1 MLVFC
6 GYPAIIVLEP
16 FHFVV
21 PMKRFLLR
29 FQERLQASLLDSREQ
44 RYFLFLNI
52 YSLLSIIAA
61 GMTVTNIITHKGMLT
76 VSTAVYAVFCALIFL
91 LLLRHRIDLR
101 LSQIA
106 FVLSFF
112 VLLTYFIISG
122 NPDGFSIL
130 WVCLL
135 PACGLLAFG
144 RKAGTLICLG
154 MLLEVLFLLHTPL
167 GQSIVQYDYSITFKM
182 RFPLLYVAFYFAS
195 LLLET
200 MRELTQNKLLETQ
213 ALYRSLYAHDAL
225 TGVFNRYGF
234 NELMDRYFQEQRE
247 NLALIILDIDYFK
260 RINDVYGHMQGDLV
274 LQFTARRIQECAGV
288 QANVCRWGGEE
299 FAVLIPACE
308 NAQAMAD
315 ALHTSIQSCE
325 IPIDSCCVHITVS
338 VGAALAKTTDGCTAA
353 QLVSLAD
360 ACLYRAKQNGRDR
373 VEFAEL

>member
-1 MLVFC
+1 
-6 GYPAIIVLEP
+6 
-16 FHFVV
+16 
-21 PMKRFLLR
+21 MKKFLLR
-29 FQERLQASLLDSREQ
+29 FQQRLQASLLDSGEQ

-52 YSLLSIIAA
+52 YALLSLIAA
-61 GMTVTNIITHKGMLT
+61 GMTITNIITHKGMLT

-91 LLLRHRIDLR
+91 LLLKHRINLR
-101 LSQIA
+101 VSQIV
-106 FVLSFF
+106 FVVSFYL
-112 VLLTYFIISG
+112 LLTYFIISG

-144 RKAGTLICLG
+144 RKTGTLICLG
-154 MLLEVLFLLHTPL
+154 MLLELLFLLHTAP
-167 GQSIVQYDYSITFKM
+167 GQSLVQYAYSATFKM

-260 RINDVYGHMQGDLV
+260 RINDIYGHMQGDLV
-274 LQFTARRIQECAGV
+274 LQNVARRIQCCAGSNS
-288 QANVCRWGGEE
+288 NVCRWGGEE
-299 FAVLIPACE
+299 FAVLLPNCE
-308 NAQAMAD
+308 D
-315 ALHTSIQSCE
+315 AKALAETLHASIQSGE
-325 IPIDSCCVHITVS
+325 IPIDSCCVKITVS
-338 VGAALAKTTDGCTAA
+338 IGAALAKFTDDCTAA
-353 QLVSLAD
+353 QLVALAD

-373 VEFAEL
+373 AEFAELCPAPPCVQQNPAQ

>member
-1 MLVFC
+1 
-6 GYPAIIVLEP
+6 
-16 FHFVV
+16 
-21 PMKRFLLR
+21 MKLLRR
-29 FQERLQASLLDSREQ
+29 FQERLQASLLENREQ

-52 YSLLSIIAA
+52 YALLSLIAA
-61 GMTVTNIITHKGMLT
+61 GMTVTNIITNKGMLT
-76 VSTAVYAVFCALIFL
+76 VATAVYAVFCALIFL
-91 LLLRHRIDLR
+91 LLLKHRIDL
-101 LSQIA
+101 LVSQIA
-106 FVLSFF
+106 FVLSFYL
-112 VLLTYFIISG
+112 LLTYFIISG

-154 MLLEVLFLLHTPL
+154 MLLELLFLLHTAP
-167 GQSIVQYDYSITFKM
+167 GQSVVQYAYSATFKM
-182 RFPLLYVAFYFAS
+182 RFPLLFVAFYFAS

-213 ALYRSLYAHDAL
+213 ALYRSLYSHDAL

-234 NELMDRYFQEQRE
+234 NELMDRYFLEQRE

-260 RINDVYGHMQGDLV
+260 RINDEHGHVQGDLV
-274 LQFTARRIQECAGV
+274 LQSVARRIQDGAGS

-308 NAQAMAD
+308 DAKAVAK
-315 ALHTSIQSCE
+315 ALHASIQSSA
-325 IPIDSCCVHITVS
+325 IVIDSGSVCITVS
-338 VGAALAKTTDGCTAA
+338 VGATLAKTTANCTAA
-353 QLVSLAD
+353 QLVTLAD
-360 ACLYRAKQNGRDR
+360 SCLYRAKQNGRDR

>member
-6 GYPAIIVLEP
+6 GYPTIIVLEP

-101 LSQIA
+101 VSQIA
-106 FVLSFF
+106 FVVSFY

-167 GQSIVQYDYSITFKM
+167 GQSIVQYDYSVTFKM
-182 RFPLLYVAFYFAS
+182 RFPLIYIAFYFAS

-247 NLALIILDIDYFK
+247 NLALIILDIDFFK
-260 RINDVYGHMQGDLV
+260 RINDEFGHVQGDLV
-274 LQFTARRIQECAGV
+274 LQSVAKRIQDGAGA

-299 FAVLIPACE
+299 FAVLIPSCE
-308 NAQAMAD
+308 DAKAVAN

-325 IPIDSCCVHITVS
+325 IPIDSCCVQITVS
-338 VGAALAKTTDGCTAA
+338 VGAALAKITKNCTAA
-353 QLVSLAD
+353 QLVTLAD

>member
-1 MLVFC
+1 
-6 GYPAIIVLEP
+6 
-16 FHFVV
+16 
-21 PMKRFLLR
+21 MKLIRR
-29 FQERLQASLLDSREQ
+29 FQERLQASLLESREQ

-52 YSLLSIIAA
+52 YALLGLIAA
-61 GMTVTNIITHKGMLT
+61 GMTIANIITHKGMLT
-76 VSTAVYAVFCALIFL
+76 VSTAVYAVFCALIYL
-91 LLLRHRIDLR
+91 LLLKRRIDLR
-101 LSQIA
+101 ISQIA
-106 FVLSFF
+106 FVVSFY

-167 GQSIVQYDYSITFKM
+167 GQSLVEYAYSATFKM
-182 RFPLLYVAFYFAS
+182 RFPMLYIAFYFAS

-213 ALYRSLYAHDAL
+213 ALYRSLYSHDAL

-234 NELMDRYFQEQRE
+234 NELMDRYFLERRE

-260 RINDVYGHMQGDLV
+260 RINDEYGHVQGDLV
-274 LQFTARRIQECAGV
+274 LQNVAKRIQCGAGAD
-288 QANVCRWGGEE
+288 ANVCRWGGEE

-308 NAQAMAD
+308 NAQAVAEQLHESIEAEAIALD
-315 ALHTSIQSCE
+315 AGSVC
-325 IPIDSCCVHITVS
+325 ITFS
-338 VGAALAKTTDGCTAA
+338 VGAALARTTTDCTAA
-353 QLVSLAD
+353 QLVTLAD

-373 VEFAEL
+373 VEFAELSTISPCIKPNP

>member
-1 MLVFC
+1 
-6 GYPAIIVLEP
+6 
-16 FHFVV
+16 
-21 PMKRFLLR
+21 MKKLLLR
-29 FQERLQASLLDSREQ
+29 FQQRLQASLLDSREQ

-52 YSLLSIIAA
+52 YALLSLIAA
-61 GMTVTNIITHKGMLT
+61 GMTVMNILSHKGMLT

-91 LLLRHRIDLR
+91 LLLKHRIDL
-101 LSQIA
+101 LVSQIA
-106 FVLSFF
+106 FVVSFYL
-112 VLLTYFIISG
+112 LLTYFIISG

-144 RKAGTLICLG
+144 RKTGTLICLG
-154 MLLEVLFLLHTPL
+154 MLLELLFLLHTPF
-167 GQSIVQYDYSITFKM
+167 GQSLVEYAYSTTFKV
-182 RFPLLYVAFYFAS
+182 RFPMLYLAFYFAS

-234 NELMDRYFQEQRE
+234 NELMDRYFQEHRE
-247 NLALIILDIDYFK
+247 NLTLIILDIDFFK
-260 RINDVYGHMQGDLV
+260 RINDEYGHIQGDLV
-274 LQFTARRIQECAGV
+274 LQNVARRIQEGAGA

-299 FAVLIPACE
+299 FAVLIPSCE
-308 NAQAMAD
+308 DAKAVAE
-315 ALHTSIQSCE
+315 ALHASIQSSD
-325 IPIDSCCVHITVS
+325 IPIESCCVHITVS
-338 VGAALAKTTDGCTAA
+338 VGAALAKTTERCTAA
-353 QLVSLAD
+353 QLVTLAD

>member
-1 MLVFC
+1 
-6 GYPAIIVLEP
+6 
-16 FHFVV
+16 
-21 PMKRFLLR
+21 MKLIRR

-52 YSLLSIIAA
+52 YALLSLIAA
-61 GMTVTNIITHKGMLT
+61 GMTIANIITNKGMLT
-76 VSTAVYAVFCALIFL
+76 VSTAVYAVFCALIYL
-91 LLLRHRIDLR
+91 LLLKRRIDLR
-101 LSQIA
+101 ISQIA
-106 FVLSFF
+106 FVVSFY

-154 MLLEVLFLLHTPL
+154 MLFEVLFLLHTPL
-167 GQSIVQYDYSITFKM
+167 GQSLVQYAYSATFKM
-182 RFPLLYVAFYFAS
+182 RFPLLFIAFYFAS

-213 ALYRSLYAHDAL
+213 ALYRSLYSHDAL

-234 NELMDRYFQEQRE
+234 NELMDRYFQERRE

-260 RINDVYGHMQGDLV
+260 RINDEYGHVQGDLV
-274 LQFTARRIQECAGV
+274 LQNVAKRIQSGAGAD
-288 QANVCRWGGEE
+288 ANVCRWGGEE
-299 FAVLIPACE
+299 FAVLLPACE
-308 NAQAMAD
+308 NAQAVAE
-315 ALHTSIQSCE
+315 ALQASIHSSE
-325 IPIDSCCVHITVS
+325 IAIDPCCVHITVS
-338 VGAALAKTTDGCTAA
+338 VGAALARSTATCTAA
-353 QLVSLAD
+353 QLVTLAD